1 MKTRVKRRTKVKRT
15 RTRTKRKIC
24 RNKYS
29 RYKRRNMRKNIKGG
43 WGFPSVGGKDDQ
55 KEQQLIYGG
64 WGQSVPM

>member
-43 WGFPSVGGKDDQ
+43 
-55 KEQQLIYGG
+55 
-64 WGQSVPM
+64 